1 MMLLKS
7 CIQYVSKF
15 GKLSSGHRTG
25 KGQFSFQSL
34 RRTSQRMFKLP
45 HNCTHFTCQ
54 QGNDQNPSS
63 QASTICELRT
73 FRCTSW
79 SQRRQKNQHQIINM
93 CWITEKARNFRK
105 TSISASLTM
114 LKSLTVWITTNWK
127 ILREKGIP
135 DHLTCILRNLYAG
148 QKATVRNRH
157 GQWTGSELEIEYIKT
172 VYQREGVDNLG
183 E

>member
-1 MMLLKS
+1 MPLKE
-7 CIQYVSKF
+7 
-15 GKLSSGHRTG
+15 
-25 KGQFSFQSL
+25 GQCQ
-34 RRTSQRMFKLP
+34 TMFKLP
-45 HNCTHFTCQ
+45 HDSAHFTCQ

-73 FRCTSW
+73 SRCTSW
-79 SQRRQKNQHQIINM
+79 SQKRQKNQHQIINI

-135 DHLTCILRNLYAG
+135 DHHTCILRNQDAG
-148 QKATVRNRH
+148 QKATVRNGH
-157 GQWTGSELEIEYIKT
+157 GQRTSSKLGVHQSCILSPCLFNLYAEYIM
-172 VYQREGVDNLG
+172 
-183 E
+183 